1 MTILFVCTGNT
12 CRSPMAAALMR
23 RRLDKCGRG
32 AIIVESAGLAA
43 AGGPASPG
51 AMAAMQEIGLSLAG
65 HLSRQ
70 LTPAHCRE
78 ADILAVMSRQH
89 EALLMVS
96 YDVPKEKIR
105 LLGGTGIPDPY
116 GGNTEIYRATRDR
129 LAQAVDDLARSLGC

>member
-1 MTILFVCTGNT
+1 
-12 CRSPMAAALMR
+12 
-23 RRLDKCGRG
+23 
-32 AIIVESAGLAA
+32 
-43 AGGPASPG
+43 
-51 AMAAMQEIGLSLAG
+51 MQEIGLSLAG